1 MIYNLAIF
9 EIMEA
14 IEQALRFLLGSLCI
28 LVYELIGTFYNLF
41 ITISQINVLSGSDLV
56 ENLYNKVGLILGIF
70 MVFKLTFSLIQA
82 LLDPDKLTDKN
93 NGAPAIIKRSI
104 IAIVLL
110 GITPSIFKEAYS
122 LQSILVGAKDQSDN
136 ILYKLIFSQNVS
148 AYNNNFGTQL
158 AADFYFTFFND
169 NDPPYLDEE
178 IDTEDS
184 SLTAS
189 REGDNLAF
197 LKQRVL
203 STSNGDFRKT
213 YSYLMEKQGGEYVI
227 EFSPLLCLGAG
238 ILVLWMILTYC
249 VQIAIRVFQL
259 AYLQLVAPVPILS
272 YISKPDGSFKKWT
285 NQCMTTYLDLFLRLA
300 IIYFVMAMANEVQ
313 GVFKNMNGS
322 FLVEVFLIIGLLMF
336 AKKAPDLIKEIFP
349 SMGGA
354 AKFDFGLG
362 SKPLKGLA
370 TFGAGA
376 AIGAVSGAATG
387 IRHGGDW
394 KGRITGALGGLGRG
408 ALSAKTKGN
417 IISNARKGMANQRVA
432 SQKAYEKR
440 NDGSTWWG
448 RNIAPGDAARTKEA
462 FDEELSLYSDYNTVV
477 DGVDKELEKNGIVQ
491 AAMAQKQALMERASR
506 GGPAP
511 TPKEISTADEHIKNA
526 KKSALQIEI
535 ARGTNGKLM
544 GMLANAEAIRAKGE
558 KNGYAGFTTSSLTS
572 GTAANRTTA
581 FYDNKKQTGTETNEI
596 KGAGGSRNA
605 AYKEAEANAKYYK
618 TK

>member
-56 ENLYNKVGLILGIF
+56 ENLYNRVGLILGIF

-203 STSNGDFRKT
+203 STSNGNFWKT

-349 SMGGA
+349 SAGGA

-417 IISNARKGMANQRVA
+417 VFSNARKGMANQRVA
-432 SQKAYEKR
+432 SQKAYERR

-462 FDEELSLYSDYNTVV
+462 FDKELSLYSDYNTVV

-572 GTAANRTTA
+572 GTAAARTTA

>member
-203 STSNGDFRKT
+203 STSNGDFWKT

-272 YISKPDGSFKKWT
+272 YISKPDGSFKNWT

-322 FLVEVFLIIGLLMF
+322 FLVEVFLIIGLLQF

-349 SMGGA
+349 SAGGA

-376 AIGAVSGAATG
+376 AIGAVSGVATG

-432 SQKAYEKR
+432 SQKAYERR

-462 FDEELSLYSDYNTVV
+462 FDKELSLYSDYNTVV

-572 GTAANRTTA
+572 GTAADRTTA

>member
-203 STSNGDFRKT
+203 STSNGDFWKT

-432 SQKAYEKR
+432 SQKAYERR

-462 FDEELSLYSDYNTVV
+462 FDKELSLYSDYNTVV

-572 GTAANRTTA
+572 GTAADRTTA

>member
-1 MIYNLAIF
+1 M
-9 EIMEA
+9 
-14 IEQALRFLLGSLCI
+14 
-28 LVYELIGTFYNLF
+28 
-41 ITISQINVLSGSDLV
+41 
-56 ENLYNKVGLILGIF
+56 
-70 MVFKLTFSLIQA
+70 
-82 LLDPDKLTDKN
+82 
-93 NGAPAIIKRSI
+93 
-104 IAIVLL
+104 
-110 GITPSIFKEAYS
+110 
-122 LQSILVGAKDQSDN
+122 
-136 ILYKLIFSQNVS
+136 
-148 AYNNNFGTQL
+148 
-158 AADFYFTFFND
+158 
-169 NDPPYLDEE
+169 
-178 IDTEDS
+178 
-184 SLTAS
+184 
-189 REGDNLAF
+189 
-197 LKQRVL
+197 
-203 STSNGDFRKT
+203 
-213 YSYLMEKQGGEYVI
+213 
-227 EFSPLLCLGAG
+227 
-238 ILVLWMILTYC
+238 
-249 VQIAIRVFQL
+249 
-259 AYLQLVAPVPILS
+259 
-272 YISKPDGSFKKWT
+272 
-285 NQCMTTYLDLFLRLA
+285 
-300 IIYFVMAMANEVQ
+300 
-313 GVFKNMNGS
+313 
-322 FLVEVFLIIGLLMF
+322 
-336 AKKAPDLIKEIFP
+336 
-349 SMGGA
+349 
-354 AKFDFGLG
+354 
-362 SKPLKGLA
+362 
-370 TFGAGA
+370 
-376 AIGAVSGAATG
+376 
-387 IRHGGDW
+387 
-394 KGRITGALGGLGRG
+394 
-408 ALSAKTKGN
+408 SAKTKGN

>member
-203 STSNGDFRKT
+203 STSNGDFWKT
-213 YSYLMEKQGGEYVI
+213 YSYLMEKQGGKYVI

-432 SQKAYEKR
+432 SQKAYERR

-462 FDEELSLYSDYNTVV
+462 FDKELSLYSDYNTVV

>member
-203 STSNGDFRKT
+203 STSNGNFWKT

-432 SQKAYEKR
+432 SQKAYERR

-462 FDEELSLYSDYNTVV
+462 FDKELSLYSDYNTVV

-572 GTAANRTTA
+572 GTAAARTTA

>member
-203 STSNGDFRKT
+203 STSNGDFWKT
-213 YSYLMEKQGGEYVI
+213 YSYLMEKQGGEYFI

>member
-203 STSNGDFRKT
+203 STSNGDFWKT

-432 SQKAYEKR
+432 SQKAYERR

-462 FDEELSLYSDYNTVV
+462 FDKELSLYSDYNTVV

-572 GTAANRTTA
+572 GTAAARTTA

>member
-203 STSNGDFRKT
+203 STSNGDFWKT

-238 ILVLWMILTYC
+238 ILVLWMVLTYC

>member
-14 IEQALRFLLGSLCI
+14 IEEALRFLLGSLCI

-203 STSNGDFRKT
+203 STSNGDFWKT

>member
-56 ENLYNKVGLILGIF
+56 ENLYNRVGLILGIF

-189 REGDNLAF
+189 REGENLAF

-203 STSNGDFRKT
+203 STSNGNFWKT

-432 SQKAYEKR
+432 SQKAYERR

-462 FDEELSLYSDYNTVV
+462 FDKELSLYSDYNTVV

-544 GMLANAEAIRAKGE
+544 SMLANAEAIRAKGE

>member
-56 ENLYNKVGLILGIF
+56 ENLYNRVGLILGIF

-203 STSNGDFRKT
+203 STSNGNFWKT

-432 SQKAYEKR
+432 SQKAYERR

-462 FDEELSLYSDYNTVV
+462 FDKELSLYSDYNTVV

-544 GMLANAEAIRAKGE
+544 SMLANAEAIRAKGE

>member
-203 STSNGDFRKT
+203 STSNGDFWKT